1 MRDDEKSREELLEEL
16 ASLRERLAEAESL
29 EGRHKRTKEKLFR
42 LKRAFETMQIG
53 LTITDTQG
61 VILYS
66 NPAEAM
72 MHGYEVKELI
82 GQDVRILA
90 PRSLWKPMKLDQIKT
105 MKRWKRKSFNSRS
118 MHFARQE
125 N

>member
-29 EGRHKRTKEKLFR
+29 ESRYKRTKERLFR
-42 LKRAFETMQIG
+42 LEKAVETMQIG

-61 VILYS
+61 RILYS

-72 MHGYEVKELI
+72 MHGYDIRELI
-82 GQDVRILA
+82 GQDVRIFA
-90 PRSLWKPMKLDQIKT
+90 PRSLWKPMNL
-105 MKRWKRKSFNSRS
+105 
-118 MHFARQE
+118 E
-125 N
+125 